1 VLCLLAIGAFAWPV
15 YPSAQSIC
23 DMIAARNPLD
33 RFASPHRGAVV
44 TLRGMLYSGP
54 PGVYVLQVTCR
65 RDSPRV
71 ALKVPRCALATPATR
86 RALGTLTRDHGVAVC
101 GVARIESEIQG
112 DFGYPMILGVWA
124 LRVTP

>member
-1 VLCLLAIGAFAWPV
+1 
-15 YPSAQSIC
+15 
-23 DMIAARNPLD
+23 
-33 RFASPHRGAVV
+33 VV

-124 LRVTP
+124 LKVTP